1 MILTFEPVINKIGND
16 YFVVPKNDS
25 DTIINP
31 YTGEEETRNVRCVIK
46 CDENSAYLLSQ
57 MTRNL
62 HFEDMV
68 ALMQEHCPGESLEKI
83 EEFVNNFRTALGGSG
98 KKEEVTE

>member
-1 MILTFEPVINKIGND
+1 MQLTFEPVINKIGND

-68 ALMQEHCPGESLEKI
+68 ALMQEHCPNESLANI
-83 EEFVNNFRTALGGSG
+83 EEFVTNFRAKFGGSG
-98 KKEEVTE
+98 KKGTTE

>member
-1 MILTFEPVINKIGND
+1 MMLTFEPVINKIGTK
-16 YFVVPKNDS
+16 YYVVPKNDS
-25 DTIINP
+25 DTITNP
-31 YTGEEETRNVRCVIK
+31 YTGDEETRNVRCAIE

-62 HFEDMV
+62 HYEDMV
-68 ALMQEHCPGESLEKI
+68 AIMQEHCPNEPIEKI